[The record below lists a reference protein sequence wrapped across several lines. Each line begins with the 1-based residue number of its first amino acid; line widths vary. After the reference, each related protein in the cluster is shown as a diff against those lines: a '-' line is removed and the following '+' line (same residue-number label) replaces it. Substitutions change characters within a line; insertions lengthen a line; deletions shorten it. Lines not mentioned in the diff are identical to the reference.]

1 MNGSGDKVS
10 PVDQVDIRKF
20 LVAGKTFGLQQ
31 KIQWVMLAACNVI
44 TALHLVA
51 SVFISA
57 AVNHRYTS
65 SFTMCKLAML
75 GHFPINQGFLP
86 YSVVCYYSVC
96 QSELCASFV
105 LAFID
110 ERLGV
115 RTC

>member
-65 SFTMCKLAML
+65 SFTIYNHNILLIVVHVQSSYVGTFSNKSRFSSLFHCML
-75 GHFPINQGFLP
+75 LF
-86 YSVVCYYSVC
+86 SMSK
-96 QSELCASFV
+96 
-105 LAFID
+105 
-110 ERLGV
+110 
-115 RTC
+115 